1 MPRAIA
7 VGLLLAI
14 DPIID
19 MGRTALNVSGSITA
33 GTLTAR
39 DLMAAV
45 KEGGGQA
52 TIKTV
57 QGTPLTV
64 TSRGKKV
71 YVTDASQTG
80 VHHRK
85 VDPARVSELQ
95 KRLAA
100 LLVEHDVGVR
110 VSRTIAVKRVDE
122 DFFADD

>member
-1 MPRAIA
+1 PGTVETLVQPQNKAT
-7 VGLLLAI
+7 L
-14 DPIID
+14 
-19 MGRTALNVSGSITA
+19 TSILTYHVVP

-71 YVTDASQTG
+71 YVTDAKGNTAT
-80 VHHRK
+80 V
-85 VDPARVSELQ
+85 
-95 KRLAA
+95 
-100 LLVEHDVGVR
+100 
-110 VSRTIAVKRVDE
+110 TIANVM
-122 DFFADD
+122 